1 MLLAVVFS
9 NWLRSIEAKT
19 KWPHEA
25 ALQKKRTSR
34 KVEWTAPDRCTEQ
47 MCLSDE
53 IAKERNLTTA
63 VAEQKASDRI
73 KAEIPQMHSYN

>member
-1 MLLAVVFS
+1 
-9 NWLRSIEAKT
+9 
-19 KWPHEA
+19 
-25 ALQKKRTSR
+25 
-34 KVEWTAPDRCTEQ
+34 VEWTAPDRCTEQ